1 MLYRIFDD
9 MSQCTSAQVEGML
22 TVVSDQRR
30 EQALRFTHTYGQY
43 ACLKSYCMLMEL
55 LQEWARMTGSKVA
68 DRPIFDYNEYGA
80 PHIDGGPFFSISH
93 CRDAIAVVVNDAPI
107 GIDVE
112 SIRQLNDT
120 LVRKTMNA
128 AEQEYIFNSKYPS
141 YCFAQLWTRKEAYLK
156 FKGTGIINDLP
167 NVLDNTSHLSWSEVN
182 DSSAKYVC
190 TIVEM

>member
-1 MLYRIFDD
+1 
-9 MSQCTSAQVEGML
+9 MSQCTSAQVGSML
-22 TVVSDQRR
+22 SMVSKQRR
-30 EQALRFTHTYGQY
+30 EQALGFTHTFGQY

-68 DRPIFDYNEYGA
+68 DRPIFDYNEFGA

-167 NVLDNTSHLSWSEVN
+167 NVLDNTAHLSWYEVN
-182 DSSAKYVC
+182 GSDAKYVC
-190 TIVEM
+190 SIVCK